1 MDSKATQSDI
11 DLLPWIPGELLLPV
25 KPNQIRFANGF
36 LKCQPQG
43 FFPGLALHW
52 DPIFHSF
59 NIQVE
64 VKGITPSLTFSLPA
78 RMQGYAAR
86 LGEERIGVFIEQ
98 DLASRLVDAI
108 VPDAENGSEGVVIEY
123 LARRLF
129 RSLSDSWSG
138 QRRELPRF
146 EGPISIREIDGVAA
160 VDVTLSVNKV
170 PGKFTVILGSE
181 MAIVLD
187 KLWRKL
193 SSVNTRF
200 IEIPD
205 GEISIEIAQLAIPP
219 ALLSDYVRPGAII
232 DLAVGITDTVLLR
245 CSGMPWCRA
254 RLMKDGQF
262 FAVEIGE
269 TSMANPQLPEGASRV
284 CFEIGQFRIALDQI
298 ENGLQQGTILSTGI
312 RASDRSSIM
321 VSGQQVGNGLLKI
334 YGNRLAMV
342 VEG

>member
-11 DLLPWIPGELLLPV
+11 ELLPWLPGELLLPV
-25 KPNQIRFANGF
+25 KPNQARFANGF

-64 VKGITPSLTFSLPA
+64 VKGITPSLSVSLPA
-78 RMQGYAAR
+78 RMHGYAAR
-86 LGEERIGVFIEQ
+86 LGEERIGIFMEQ

-108 VPDAENGSEGVVIEY
+108 VPDAESGSEEVVIEY

-138 QRRELPRF
+138 QRRELPKF
-146 EGPISIREIDGVAA
+146 EGPISIREIDGIAA

-181 MAIVLD
+181 MAVVLD

-193 SSVNTRF
+193 SSVGTRL
-200 IEIPD
+200 IDLPE
-205 GEISIEIAQLAIPP
+205 GKVSVEIAQLAIPP
-219 ALLSDYVRPGAII
+219 ALLADYVRPGAVI
-232 DLAVGITDTVLLR
+232 DLAVGLTDSVLLR
-245 CSGMPWCRA
+245 SSGAPWCRA
-254 RLMKDGQF
+254 RLMKDGQY

-269 TSMANPQLPEGASRV
+269 NNVINPQLPEGAARV
-284 CFEIGQFRIALDQI
+284 CFEMGQFLIAAEQV
-298 ENGLQQGTILSTGI
+298 ENGVQQGTILSTGI
-312 RASDRSSIM
+312 RASDRANIM
-321 VSGQQVGNGLLKI
+321 VSGQAVGAGSLKI
-334 YGNRLAMV
+334 YGNRLALV